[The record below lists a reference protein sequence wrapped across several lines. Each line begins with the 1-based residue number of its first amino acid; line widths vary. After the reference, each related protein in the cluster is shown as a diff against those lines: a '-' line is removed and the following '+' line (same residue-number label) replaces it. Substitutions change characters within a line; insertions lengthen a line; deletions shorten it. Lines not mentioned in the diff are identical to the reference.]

1 MFTVIE
7 SIIIIKFYKL
17 CGRISSVVVHK
28 VQMFYL
34 KMPVVEPVIL
44 SLLEKVC
51 VAVIILEGI
60 VDMVWN
66 PLPVG
71 NWPEGKMEL

>member
-1 MFTVIE
+1 M
-7 SIIIIKFYKL
+7 
-17 CGRISSVVVHK
+17 SSVVVHK

-71 NWPEGKMEL
+71 NRPEGKMELWSNNHLKLKPKTYFG